1 MFVFYMNNSI
11 NYISIPKGLPTK
23 IVQNNR
29 DFKMLVVF
37 YQLKSLYVGGIIHDY
52 TKKYNV
58 IAEKFGISSSK
69 LRSYIS
75 ILLKMGW
82 VYKDKNKSLVIRS
95 KKMLSEAYGVS
106 KYCYKIKIDVIN
118 DLENVIRT
126 LVIKENQEKQ
136 VHLLKKKFVNKQMKK
151 EGIAGSSNS
160 QSKLF
165 KKVSKR
171 YRQYVENN
179 FEKLIEK
186 EKKRL
191 YEIGVKEQCFTLINE
206 LNKLNPFITTS
217 RFNVSKLLNRRSKS
231 TGSRYVKKLL
241 DKNYL
246 YSDTTNSIII
256 DIDKQYKDI
265 FIYNTI
271 LLDTY
276 NKYYH
281 IFYKKGVIY
290 LKLSNSLTTNE
301 SLVLMN

>member
-11 NYISIPKGLPTK
+11 NYISIPKGLPSK

-52 TKKYNV
+52 TKKYDV

-136 VHLLKKKFVNKQMKK
+136 VHLLKKKFVDRQLDK
-151 EGIAGSSNS
+151 EGRASS
-160 QSKLF
+160 SKILARQTKII
-165 KKVSKR
+165 KK
-171 YRQYVENN
+171 YVNNN
-179 FEKLIEK
+179 FENLVEK
-186 EKKRL
+186 EKIRL
-191 YEIGVKEQCFTLINE
+191 RGIGFHDNCTKLIDEI
-206 LNKLNPFITTS
+206 NKLNPFISTS
-217 RFNVSKLLNRRSKS
+217 RFNVSKILNRRSKS

-246 YSDTTNSIII
+246 YSDTTNSIVI
-256 DIDKQYKDI
+256 DNNRNYMDI
-265 FIYNTI
+265 FTYNTI
-271 LLDTY
+271 LLEKY

-281 IFYKKGVIY
+281 IYYKKGLIY

>member
-29 DFKMLVVF
+29 DFKMLIVF

-136 VHLLKKKFVNKQMKK
+136 VHLLKKKLVNRQLDK
-151 EGIAGSSNS
+151 EGRASS
-160 QSKLF
+160 SKILARQTKII
-165 KKVSKR
+165 KK
-171 YRQYVENN
+171 YVNNN
-179 FEKLIEK
+179 FENLVEK
-186 EKKRL
+186 EKIRL
-191 YEIGVKEQCFTLINE
+191 RGIGFHDNCTKLIDEI
-206 LNKLNPFITTS
+206 NKLNPFISTS
-217 RFNVSKLLNRRSKS
+217 RFNVSKILNRRSKS

-246 YSDTTNSIII
+246 YSDTTNSIVI
-256 DIDKQYKDI
+256 DNNRNYMDI
-265 FIYNTI
+265 FTYNTI
-271 LLDTY
+271 LLEKY

-281 IFYKKGVIY
+281 IFYKKGLIY